1 MKKSKVSMTIS
12 YEVANT
18 PDSVN
23 DAIAREIVEIGILEN
38 CAKSKRDQLKAFIR
52 ENREAMNVEEIAAT
66 LKANKFSK
74 QDIHRAFES
83 FGIVRRPQ
91 KKSGASQDIQKKAQS
106 EFAALSKKYSKAE
119 LTAIVRRI
127 YNLALGK

>member
-1 MKKSKVSMTIS
+1 
-12 YEVANT
+12 
-18 PDSVN
+18 
-23 DAIAREIVEIGILEN
+23 
-38 CAKSKRDQLKAFIR
+38 
-52 ENREAMNVEEIAAT
+52 MNVDEIAAT

-91 KKSGASQDIQKKAQS
+91 KKSAVSLKIQEKAQS

-119 LTAIVRRI
+119 LSAIARRI
-127 YNLALGK
+127 YELAKESK